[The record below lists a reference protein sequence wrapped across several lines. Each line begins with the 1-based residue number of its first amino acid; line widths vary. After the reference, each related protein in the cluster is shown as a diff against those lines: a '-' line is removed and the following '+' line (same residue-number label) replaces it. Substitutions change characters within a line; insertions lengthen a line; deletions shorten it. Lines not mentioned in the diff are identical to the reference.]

1 MRILQFHIVLS
12 LAIVAGFIGLGPR
25 AACAV
30 LKDSDSL
37 LEVTIDGAAD
47 LKSADPLVLY
57 VTVKNL
63 TSKSQSFLRP
73 VLDDWRT
80 MSLHMRFPG
89 SGKKLSL
96 EQTKFDD
103 VAERGLRANLSLGAV
118 VLPPGGNYTFSIYL
132 SHGAFE
138 GSGSR
143 PVYLFS
149 TEGQYRIYVGVF
161 QLRDDVQIVKGL
173 VPHTSERIAIEDSVE
188 IAASMP
194 TDVVDSS
201 AAKDLLEC
209 PSLMFIHNP
218 TLIGRDLPQSI
229 TDFVHEHSESKFAQF
244 ILPAELQSQFW
255 QGMSSKKV
263 EASIAVL
270 NKMVSLASNEQTDD
284 WPPGWQYQ
292 LDQVLAFFTSKLSVI
307 CHFDS
312 QSANPVLSTAPP
324 AISIEVEKVIDTLAT
339 QLSDSQLDKSLDLF
353 ASNVAYRGHII
364 DRSALTSLLASWIAR
379 IRDSDEVNK
388 SDLQVQVSSP
398 TGNEQMQAVKVS
410 FYIVTD
416 TDRIE
421 AGEATFRLF
430 RIGDEWIIYGID
442 P

>member
-1 MRILQFHIVLS
+1 
-12 LAIVAGFIGLGPR
+12 
-25 AACAV
+25 
-30 LKDSDSL
+30 
-37 LEVTIDGAAD
+37 
-47 LKSADPLVLY
+47 
-57 VTVKNL
+57 
-63 TSKSQSFLRP
+63 
-73 VLDDWRT
+73 
-80 MSLHMRFPG
+80 
-89 SGKKLSL
+89 
-96 EQTKFDD
+96 
-103 VAERGLRANLSLGAV
+103 
-118 VLPPGGNYTFSIYL
+118 
-132 SHGAFE
+132 
-138 GSGSR
+138 
-143 PVYLFS
+143 
-149 TEGQYRIYVGVF
+149 
-161 QLRDDVQIVKGL
+161 
-173 VPHTSERIAIEDSVE
+173 
-188 IAASMP
+188 
-194 TDVVDSS
+194 
-201 AAKDLLEC
+201 
-209 PSLMFIHNP
+209 
-218 TLIGRDLPQSI
+218 
-229 TDFVHEHSESKFAQF
+229 
-244 ILPAELQSQFW
+244 LPAELQSQFW